1 MFLPG
6 CWLRALVPQWLL
18 VRASLS
24 SSPRGPL
31 HRTSQHGG
39 WLPSELAPKTT
50 AIVFLLPNLSSDIPS
65 PLLSSVLRSCKIWP
79 TLKGRE
85 SRNSG
90 DARTPRPSGTILK
103 SRLPTTVILHE
114 LSQRSKKEGTYPN
127 VF

>member
-1 MFLPG
+1 MFLLG

-24 SSPRGPL
+24 SSPCGPL
-31 HRTSQHGG
+31 HRTSQHGD

-50 AIVFLLPNLSSDIPS
+50 AIVFLLPNLRSDIPS
-65 PLLSSVLRSCKIWP
+65 PLLSSVLRSCKVWP

-85 SRNSG
+85 LHNSR
-90 DARTPRPSGTILK
+90 DARIPKPLGTILE
-103 SRLPTTVILHE
+103 SRLPTTVTLHE
-114 LSQRSKKEGTYPN
+114 LSQRSTKEGTYPN